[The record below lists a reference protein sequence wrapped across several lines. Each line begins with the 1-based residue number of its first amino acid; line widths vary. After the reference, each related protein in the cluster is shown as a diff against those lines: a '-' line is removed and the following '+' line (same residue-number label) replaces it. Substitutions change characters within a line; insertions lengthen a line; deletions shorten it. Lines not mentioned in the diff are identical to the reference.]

1 MEIME
6 YCHHSKFMEGDIEMP
21 LSEIKFLVADRIWI
35 AVALLHQQA
44 PDREDFSKDEI
55 RQKMREIG
63 VMEGLN
69 PATVAPHL
77 KEHMVANEP
86 PSTGKYQMLFKTP
99 SGNLR
104 LFLPGDYVDPRRH
117 SRRSSKTKQLP
128 DRDEIPA
135 EYAHLLDW
143 YSDWSKKK
151 AANTKSINHDDDP
164 LIRLIGSGKQIWAD
178 EHADEYVE
186 NLRREDV

>member
-1 MEIME
+1 
-6 YCHHSKFMEGDIEMP
+6 MP
-21 LSEIKFLVADRIWI
+21 LVEAKFLVADRIWI

-44 PDREDFSKDEI
+44 PEREGFSKDEI

-77 KEHMVANEP
+77 KEHMVANER
-86 PSTGKYQMLFKTP
+86 PSTGKYQMLFKVP

-104 LFLPGDYVDPRRH
+104 LFLPGDYVDPRRQ
-117 SRRSSKTKQLP
+117 SRRSSKTKQFP
-128 DRDEIPA
+128 NREEIPA
-135 EYAHLLDW
+135 EYVHLLDW
-143 YSDWSKKK
+143 YSEWVRKKTV
-151 AANTKSINHDDDP
+151 NTKGINYEDDP
-164 LIRLIGSGKQIWAD
+164 LIRLIGSGKHIWAD

-186 NLRREDV
+186 NLRREDI